1 MLLHA
6 RAGRLEHMAFRDELG
21 ANRARVEAL
30 QQRVAELE
38 ADNRALRERAP
49 PTEEPKRRS
58 RALPAIIAV
67 MVVSAVGGTYALA
80 EGSELG
86 AALLLLG
93 LLIGATFLVSRAFI
107 EHVRAGFVLV
117 LNGRRRY
124 ANGRSYRLVHDG
136 WVLRMPFVE
145 LADRM
150 DVRTRRCEVDVENA
164 YAKGDALRLRLSG
177 LIHLARAEPAVWNAV
192 ERFLAKPMEEVDT
205 VAMQT
210 LEGSLRV
217 VLATT
222 PSAEA
227 RRAPDALA
235 RAVAKEAEGDFEKL
249 GLVLVGVTVEVLS
262 TSSDL

>member
-1 MLLHA
+1 
-6 RAGRLEHMAFRDELG
+6 MAFRDELG
-21 ANRARVEAL
+21 ANRARLEAL
-30 QQRVAELE
+30 QQRVEELE
-38 ADNRALRERAP
+38 ADNRALRERTP
-49 PTEEPKRRS
+49 TTEEPKRRS

-80 EGSELG
+80 EESELG

-93 LLIGATFLVSRAFI
+93 LLIGATFLVSRTFI
-107 EHVRAGFVLV
+107 EHVSPGFVLV
-117 LNGRRRY
+117 LSGLRRY
-124 ANGRSYRLVHDG
+124 VNGRSYRLVHEG
-136 WVLRMPFVE
+136 WVVRMPFVE

-164 YAKGDALRLRLSG
+164 YAKGNAALRLRLSG
-177 LIHLARAEPAVWNAV
+177 LIHLASAEPAVWNAV
-192 ERFLAKPMEEVDT
+192 ERFLARPMEEVDT

-217 VLATT
+217 VLGST

-227 RRAPDALA
+227 VRAPDALA
-235 RAVAKEAEGDFEKL
+235 RAVAKDVEEDFEKL